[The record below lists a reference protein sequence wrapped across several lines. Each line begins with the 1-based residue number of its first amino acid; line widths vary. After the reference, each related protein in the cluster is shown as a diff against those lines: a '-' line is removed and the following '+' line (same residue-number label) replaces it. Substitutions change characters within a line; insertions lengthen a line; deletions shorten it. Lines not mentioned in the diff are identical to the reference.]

1 MLIFEQ
7 TSVSFPDAYVVRT
20 DMHAAW
26 RCDMKDTDL
35 ENMSHD
41 ALWDLHQKILEV
53 LSRRLEDETRKLQK
67 QLDELGRKSGK
78 TPAEM
83 LKRRPQPKAKPK
95 FRNPDNPSE
104 TWSGRGKMPRWL
116 ARFVEAGRSRDEFKV

>member
-1 MLIFEQ
+1 
-7 TSVSFPDAYVVRT
+7 
-20 DMHAAW
+20 
-26 RCDMKDTDL
+26 MKDTDL

-67 QLDELGRKSGK
+67 QLDELARKSGK
-78 TPAEM
+78 SPVEL
-83 LKRRPQPKAKPK
+83 LKRRPTPKAKPK

-116 ARFVEAGRSRDEFKV
+116 AEFIESGRSRDEFKVR